1 MRDATNYQQQL
12 AALLPPGPLWDS
24 LRQDETAQALLL
36 ALADEFARIDARSDD
51 LLRELDP
58 RSVSE
63 LLAEWEAWA
72 GLPDSCAALG
82 VTLAERRAALHAAI
96 TSEGGQNRAYFITL
110 AERLGF
116 PGATITEFEPYTVDL
131 SVDAPIYG
139 ADWRFAWRLSAVRP
153 DVAQFNV
160 ESNVDES
167 LGEQGPTTRLE
178 CAINQR
184 KPAHTVALFE
194 YT

>member
-1 MRDATNYQQQL
+1 MRTNADYQQQL
-12 AALLPPGPLWDS
+12 NALLPPGQLWES
-24 LRQDETAQALLL
+24 LRQDENTQALLL
-36 ALADEFARIDARSDD
+36 ALADEFARIDARADD
-51 LLRELDP
+51 VLRELDP

-72 GLPDSCAALG
+72 DLPDSCSGLG
-82 VTLAERRAALHAAI
+82 ETLQQRRDALHAAL
-96 TSEGGQNRAYFITL
+96 TSEGGQSRAYFIAL
-110 AERLGF
+110 ADRLGF
-116 PGATITEFEPYTVDL
+116 TGATITEFEPHTVDQ

-139 ADWRFAWRLSAVRP
+139 ADWRFAWLLSAVMP

-167 LGEQGPTTRLE
+167 LGELAPTTRLE
-178 CAINQR
+178 CAVNKL

>member
-1 MRDATNYQQQL
+1 MRDATDYKQQL
-12 AALLPPGPLWDS
+12 NALLPPGPLWEA
-24 LRQDETAQALLL
+24 LRQDDNAQSLLI
-36 ALADEFARIDARSDD
+36 ALADELARLDDRAYD

-72 GLPDSCAALG
+72 GLPDSCSGLG
-82 VTLAERRAALHAAI
+82 ETLNERRDALHAAM
-96 TSEGGQNRAYFITL
+96 TSSGGQSRAYFIAL

-116 PGATITEFEPYTVDL
+116 PGTSITEYEPHTVEDD
-131 SVDAPIYG
+131 VDAAIYG
-139 ADWRFAWRLSAVRP
+139 DDWRFAWLLSAQTP
-153 DVAQFNV
+153 DIQQISV
-160 ESNVDES
+160 ESDVDES
-167 LGEQGPTTRLE
+167 LGEQAPTERLE
-178 CAINQR
+178 CAINKT

>member
-1 MRDATNYQQQL
+1 MREAADYQQQL
-12 AALLPPGPLWDS
+12 NALLPPGALLES
-24 LRQDETAQALLL
+24 LRHDEAAQALLL
-36 ALADEFARIDARSDD
+36 ALADEFARLDGRADD

-72 GLPDSCAALG
+72 GLPDTCSGLG
-82 VTLAERRAALHAAI
+82 ETLQQRRDALHASLTA
-96 TSEGGQNRAYFITL
+96 EGGQSRAYFVAL

-116 PGATITEFEPYTVDL
+116 AGATITEYEPHTVEM

-139 ADWRFAWRLSAVRP
+139 TDWRFAWLLSVATP
-153 DVAQFNV
+153 DVVQFNV
-160 ESNVDES
+160 ESNVAEG
-167 LGEQGPTTRLE
+167 LGEQAPTTRLE
-178 CAINQR
+178 CAINKY
-184 KPAHTVALFE
+184 KPAHTIALFE